1 MKKKKNKHYWLLIYV
16 IAAVLCYVSYYF
28 TRNYMWF
35 IFGILFVFCGGLNSM
50 EVKKEDKLKEGGYNQ
65 RNLDKA
71 KKYEKK
77 KI

>member
-16 IAAVLCYVSYYF
+16 IAAVLCYACYYF

-35 IFGILFVFCGGLNSM
+35 VFGILFVFCGGLNSM